1 MVIMALWYNGKLH
14 YPVKVEM
21 VGSIPPRVAS
31 FEAKSLFGVTVAH
44 PLMAREER
52 FNSVMKLDRTIRT
65 LKVASMWTIPA
76 TII

>member
-31 FEAKSLFGVTVAH
+31 FEAKSFFSVTVSTPAYGAGGKGST
-44 PLMAREER
+44 PL
-52 FNSVMKLDRTIRT
+52 
-65 LKVASMWTIPA
+65 
-76 TII
+76 